1 MNKKY
6 FIKLYLILIIFTILL
21 LGCAAKQNKNLQ
33 HNHSEV
39 DYYTC
44 SMHPNVV
51 QEDPGDCPICGM
63 DLVLKK
69 VSDEMK
75 PKQETYDSDHKTVRI
90 DPVVVQN
97 MGVRVEHV
105 RYRDISRNIRTIGK
119 VKLADDKS
127 YSVNLRFSGWV
138 EEIFADKVGQNVVKG
153 DKLFEIYSPELV
165 SAQEEYLLAVNTYGE
180 ESDLAKAAQRRL
192 ILWNIPQSHLDEI
205 IENNNAQQNV
215 IIKAPQTGYILHK
228 TIQQGSTVKAGKDL
242 YHIGNLDKIWILA
255 DIYEFDI
262 SFVKEGQDV
271 KIELTYQPG
280 KIWKGNI
287 SFIYP
292 TLNPKTRTQKIRIE
306 LKNTELNLKP
316 GMFANVEI
324 EVEEM
329 KNVLTIP
336 TEAIINSGT
345 RKVVFISK
353 GEGRYESREIQTGL
367 ADDSEFYTQVISGL
381 EDGEIVVVS
390 GQFLLDSES
399 QLQEAVQK
407 LLDAR
412 LQKNIGSD
420 ELEDHEHSPEQTT
433 YFTCSMHPNIVEENP
448 GDCPICGMDLIEKEK

>member
-1 MNKKY
+1 M
-6 FIKLYLILIIFTILL
+6 
-21 LGCAAKQNKNLQ
+21 
-33 HNHSEV
+33 
-39 DYYTC
+39 
-44 SMHPNVV
+44 
-51 QEDPGDCPICGM
+51 
-63 DLVLKK
+63 
-69 VSDEMK
+69 
-75 PKQETYDSDHKTVRI
+75 R
-90 DPVVVQN
+90 
-97 MGVRVEHV
+97 VRVEHV
-105 RYRDISRNIRTIGK
+105 RNRNISRNIRTIGK
-119 VKLADDKS
+119 VELADDKS
-127 YSVNLRFSGWV
+127 YSVNLRFSGWI
-138 EEIFADKVGQNVVKG
+138 EKIFADKVGQKVMKG
-153 DKLFEIYSPELV
+153 NKLFEIYSPELV
-165 SAQEEYLLAVNTYGE
+165 SAQEEYLLAMNTYGE

-192 ILWNIPQSHLDEI
+192 ILWNIPQSYLDEI
-205 IENNNAQQNV
+205 IENNNPQKNV
-215 IIKAPQTGYILHK
+215 IIKAPQTGYVLHK

-345 RKVVFISK
+345 RKVVFISR
-353 GEGRYESREIQTGL
+353 GYGRYESREIQTGL
-367 ADDSEFYTQVISGL
+367 SDDSEFYTQVISGL

-407 LLDAR
+407 MLDAR

-420 ELEDHEHSPEQTT
+420 ELEDHEHAPEQTT
-433 YFTCSMHPNIVEENP
+433 YYTCPMHPNIVEEDP
-448 GDCPICGMDLIEKEK
+448 GDCPICGMDLIEKDI